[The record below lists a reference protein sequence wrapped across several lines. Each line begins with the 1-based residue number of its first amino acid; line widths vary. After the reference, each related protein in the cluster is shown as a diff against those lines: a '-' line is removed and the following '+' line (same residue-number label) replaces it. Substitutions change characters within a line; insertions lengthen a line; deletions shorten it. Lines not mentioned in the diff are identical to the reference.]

1 MSRDDS
7 VIIIKLA
14 IGQKNIYNVICVQ
27 SHDNFKSKSYVKWYL
42 SNNSPL
48 SFTTFHKATSI
59 ANSIQKKKETEY
71 GIMICDSKLDLTD
84 IDGYI
89 EDGKVIFAN
98 KTWDQTAPSSNDS
111 ISLEKFT
118 YKTKKYVR
126 SNSKSKDTYSS
137 IVRSLTNKADANV
150 QILNYFE
157 QLIRSVE
164 NLQKILIENRELTQ
178 TKL

>member
-14 IGQKNIYNVICVQ
+14 IGQKNIYIVTYVQ
-27 SHDNFKSKSYVKWYL
+27 FSTLFKSKSYVKWYL
-42 SNNSPL
+42 SSNSPL

-59 ANSIQKKKETEY
+59 ANSIQKKKETEN

-137 IVRSLTNKADANV
+137 IVSSLTNKVDVNT
-150 QILNYFE
+150 QILNCLK
-157 QLIRSVE
+157 QLSDSVE
-164 NLQKILIENRELTQ
+164 NLSKVLTKNPELN
-178 TKL
+178 K